1 MDRHSTDG
9 VHALHSDAGCV
20 RGCAVPL
27 TVCHPRQVLSTSWDA
42 TAGGAEFDRLLTDH
56 FVAEFRTKY
65 RLDADKSARARLRL
79 ATECAKLKK
88 QMSANSTRLPINIEC
103 FMEDKDVSGALDRA
117 AFEEMAAPLLSAVGG
132 ALRRCLETSG
142 LATSDIYAVEI
153 VGGGSRVP
161 AIKGL
166 IEQVFGHSPSTTLNQ
181 DEAVARGCALQ
192 CAMLSPTFKVR
203 EFSVT
208 DLQPYPIRLLWE
220 TGWVQLAL

>member
-1 MDRHSTDG
+1 M
-9 VHALHSDAGCV
+9 
-20 RGCAVPL
+20 L
-27 TVCHPRQVLSTSWDA
+27 T
-42 TAGGAEFDRLLTDH
+42 EH
-56 FVAEFRTKY
+56 FTAEFRTKY
-65 RLDADKSARARLRL
+65 RIDADKNPRAKLRL

-103 FMEDKDVSGALDRA
+103 FMEDRDVSSALDRA
-117 AFEEMAAPLLSAVGG
+117 ALEEMAAPYLSRCGAV
-132 ALRRCLETSG
+132 LRRCLETSG
-142 LATSDIYAVEI
+142 LSTSDITAVEI

-161 AIKGL
+161 AIKQL
-166 IEQVFGHSPSTTLNQ
+166 IEQVYGQSASTTLNQ

-220 TGWVQLAL
+220 TG